1 MTSTR
6 HTDPAHYPRK
16 VFRLQGTSAAP
27 SSPASAPVKHS
38 RSGFTLIELLV
49 ATMLLSIVM
58 TAVYTLT
65 NGVIT
70 AWRTTEQDY
79 DAYQNA
85 RNFITL
91 VQREF
96 SAAVAGHLF
105 EGEEDEF
112 TLFTVSEPFDIE
124 KSTGRHLIRVR
135 YRLNNAKDELIREE
149 ALVVSALPTMAPP
162 DGKLPVNRIR
172 VKHEE
177 KFVVATGVK
186 KMDVRYEWV
195 PRMLDRDITFP
206 PEPMDHIVVNMH
218 SIKFRLGMPQAIL
231 IKLTLADPDAKQKG
245 KTLTVESRIVMRG
258 KPRGYPLYMLQEHLR
273 EAL

>member
-1 MTSTR
+1 
-6 HTDPAHYPRK
+6 
-16 VFRLQGTSAAP
+16 
-27 SSPASAPVKHS
+27 
-38 RSGFTLIELLV
+38 
-49 ATMLLSIVM
+49 MLLSIVM

-96 SAAVAGHLF
+96 SAVVAGHLF

-135 YRLNNAKDELIREE
+135 YRLNNAKDELVREE
-149 ALVVSALPTMAPP
+149 ALVVSALPTMVPP
-162 DGKLPVNRIR
+162 DGKLPENRIR

-186 KMDVRYEWV
+186 KMEVRYEWV
-195 PRMLDRDITFP
+195 PRTLDRDITFP
-206 PEPMDHIVVNMH
+206 PEPMEHIIVNMH
-218 SIKFRLGMPQAIL
+218 SRKFGLGMPQAIR
-231 IKLTLADPDAKQKG
+231 IKLTLADPDAKRKG

-258 KPRGYPLYMLQEHLR
+258 QPRAYPLYMLQEHLR